1 MFLINF
7 AFEKK
12 NRSKMYLV
20 GCVRMMTKEGEMD
33 RERERE
39 SLSAALFLDHTKAA
53 FILCLKR
60 IIEANREHKC

>member
-1 MFLINF
+1 LK
-7 AFEKK
+7 KK

-39 SLSAALFLDHTKAA
+39 RVYLLLCFLTTQRRHS
-53 FILCLKR
+53 FSV
-60 IIEANREHKC
+60 